1 MKRGGDTLGNKE
13 FEFPSG
19 IQQEAGMH
27 HQHGQVQLP
36 GKPHRTN
43 LSGLQE
49 KQRVSPSILT
59 FERAVKANSSS
70 PGEVWTDGQREAD
83 PVRIWNCRNCRAG
96 LATALLRARVPSH
109 IRREMSHLKRQLRRE
124 RQKNNSDFRQHPR

>member
-1 MKRGGDTLGNKE
+1 MKRDSDTLGNKE

-83 PVRIWNCRNCRAG
+83 SQNLELQELQSRAG
-96 LATALLRARVPSH
+96 HGPAESLGALTHTQRNVTSEVAAQMGKA
-109 IRREMSHLKRQLRRE
+109 EKQLR
-124 RQKNNSDFRQHPR
+124 F

>member
-1 MKRGGDTLGNKE
+1 MKRGSDTLRNKE

-59 FERAVKANSSS
+59 FERAVKANSSN
-70 PGEVWTDGQREAD
+70 PGGGLDRWT
-83 PVRIWNCRNCRAG
+83 VRGRSSQDLELQELQSRAG
-96 LATALLRARVPSH
+96 HGPAESLGALTHTQRNVTSEVAAQTGKA
-109 IRREMSHLKRQLRRE
+109 EKQLR
-124 RQKNNSDFRQHPR
+124 F